1 MRKPRRVLSNI
12 LDSGRTVGKPNLIVL
27 RQSCPLIRIGKSAE
41 QEQGFTF
48 MTAGDSFRSM
58 KASTWEFR
66 NRATVF
72 GLIFGFTFP
81 LYALDHQNSTVALAN
96 WLGAGL
102 RMDTD
107 LVARLLFAFAAFLLV
122 VAALIRTWASSYL
135 QASVV
140 YASEVK
146 SESLVADGPYRRV
159 RNPLYFA
166 NVLMIIAMGA
176 LMSRLGF
183 LVAVIA
189 MVVFCYRLILR
200 EEAELQASHG
210 QPYDAYCKAV
220 PRLCPSLWPRV
231 ASAGRQARWRDGIKA
246 ESWYWGF
253 AAALIA
259 YAITLKLKLFFV
271 ILVVSLVLFWVSSI
285 ALQKKSHSQR

>member
-1 MRKPRRVLSNI
+1 
-12 LDSGRTVGKPNLIVL
+12 
-27 RQSCPLIRIGKSAE
+27 
-41 QEQGFTF
+41 
-48 MTAGDSFRSM
+48 M
-58 KASTWEFR
+58 KASNWEFR

-81 LYALDHQNSTVALAN
+81 LYVLDHQNSTVALAN
-96 WLGAGL
+96 WLGAG
-102 RMDTD
+102 RQIDTD
-107 LVARLLFAFAAFLLV
+107 LVARLLFAFAASLLV
-122 VAALIRTWASSYL
+122 LAALIRTWASSYL

-176 LMSRLGF
+176 MMSRLGF

-189 MVVFCYRLILR
+189 MLVFCYRLILR
-200 EEAELQASHG
+200 EEAELQASQG
-210 QPYDAYCKAV
+210 QPYHAYCKAV
-220 PRLCPSLWPRV
+220 PRLWPSLWPRV
-231 ASAGRQARWRDGIKA
+231 ASAGRQARWMEGIKA

-253 AAALIA
+253 AAALVA
-259 YAITLKLKLFFV
+259 YAITLKLTLFFV
-271 ILVVSLVLFWVSSI
+271 ILVVSLMLFWVSSM
-285 ALQKKSHSQR
+285 ALHKKSQSER

>member
-1 MRKPRRVLSNI
+1 
-12 LDSGRTVGKPNLIVL
+12 
-27 RQSCPLIRIGKSAE
+27 
-41 QEQGFTF
+41 
-48 MTAGDSFRSM
+48 M
-58 KASTWEFR
+58 KASNWEFR

-81 LYALDHQNSTVALAN
+81 LYVLDPQNSTVALAN
-96 WLGAGL
+96 WLGAG
-102 RMDTD
+102 RQIDTD

-122 VAALIRTWASSYL
+122 LAALIRTWASSYL

-140 YASEVK
+140 YASEVN

-176 LMSRLGF
+176 MMSRLGF
-183 LVAVIA
+183 LVAMIA

-200 EEAELQASHG
+200 EEAELQASQG
-210 QPYDAYCKAV
+210 QPYHAYCKAV
-220 PRLCPSLWPRV
+220 PRLWPSLWPRV
-231 ASAGRQARWRDGIKA
+231 ASAGRQARWMEGIKA

-259 YAITLKLKLFFV
+259 YAITLKLTLFFV
-271 ILVVSLVLFWVSSI
+271 ILVGSLVLFWVSSM
-285 ALQKKSHSQR
+285 ALQKKSHSER

>member
-1 MRKPRRVLSNI
+1 
-12 LDSGRTVGKPNLIVL
+12 
-27 RQSCPLIRIGKSAE
+27 
-41 QEQGFTF
+41 
-48 MTAGDSFRSM
+48 M
-58 KASTWEFR
+58 KATKWEFT

-72 GLIFGFTFP
+72 GVIFGVTFP
-81 LYALDHQNSTVALAN
+81 LYALDRQNSTVALAK
-96 WLGAGL
+96 WLGARL
-102 RMDTD
+102 QMDAD
-107 LVARLLFAFAAFLLV
+107 LVARLLFAYASFLLV
-122 VAALIRTWASSYL
+122 LAALIRTWASSYL

-140 YASEVK
+140 YASEVN

-176 LMSRLGF
+176 MMSRLGF

-200 EEAELQASHG
+200 EEAELQASQG
-210 QPYDAYCKAV
+210 QPYHAYCKAV
-220 PRLCPSLWPRV
+220 PRLWPSPWPRV
-231 ASAGRQARWRDGIKA
+231 ASAGRQARWMEGIKA

-259 YAITLKLKLFFV
+259 YSITLTFKRFFV
-271 ILVVSLVLFWVSSI
+271 ILVASLILFWVSSVV
-285 ALQKKSHSQR
+285 LQKHSQR